1 MAKDDL
7 TLFLDD
13 DPLYYEDGEYDTGF
27 IQAGQRFY
35 THCNIDGVIY
45 KVTIDEQTNTPTQG
59 SIETIN

>member
-13 DPLYYEDGEYDTGF
+13 DPLHYDDGEYDTGF
-27 IQAGQRFY
+27 VQAGQRFF
-35 THCNIDGVIY
+35 TTLSPEGEVN
-45 KVTIDEQTNTPTQG
+45 KVTIDEQTQTPTQG